1 MHLSDAPFFL
11 LVQRARQLSLAQW
24 VGMDFSAD
32 GKNMLVYTDASLMLT
47 IDAYDL
53 KIKKLITGKT
63 ANSSFVLGTPGLFP
77 PARTAA
83 GLDIPQL
90 DLLA

>member
-1 MHLSDAPFFL
+1 
-11 LVQRARQLSLAQW
+11 
-24 VGMDFSAD
+24 MDFSAD

-63 ANSSFVLGTPGLFP
+63 ANSSFVLGTGSVS
-77 PARTAA
+77 PARSTV
-83 GLDIPQL
+83 GLDILQL